1 MVRNF
6 NFLFNRKGKCII
18 KQNIIFQIKLF
29 SFIFFKCDFVM
40 NRNIVKYFN
49 TSKTYI
55 SSEQRKIPSDGWTD
69 QTIELLLQELS
80 LMDSNNFPDNCG
92 VGEREARIFS
102 TLVASRHFR
111 LLFIAFYWYN
121 VSLLGFG
128 YCSNQILQLLIYLTS
143 QF

>member
-1 MVRNF
+1 
-6 NFLFNRKGKCII
+6 
-18 KQNIIFQIKLF
+18 
-29 SFIFFKCDFVM
+29 M
-40 NRNIVKYFN
+40 NRVKYFN

-102 TLVASRHFR
+102 TLVANRHFR
-111 LLFIAFYWYN
+111 YYSCSILLVQW
-121 VSLLGFG
+121 
-128 YCSNQILQLLIYLTS
+128 
-143 QF
+143 